1 MVRCEFNKGHRK
13 DMWLK
18 DIGLRAQNLLSNLGS
33 IVKKRENLHLD
44 FHMSSKIMRQMA
56 TGTICIC

>member
-44 FHMSSKIMRQMA
+44 NE
-56 TGTICIC
+56 